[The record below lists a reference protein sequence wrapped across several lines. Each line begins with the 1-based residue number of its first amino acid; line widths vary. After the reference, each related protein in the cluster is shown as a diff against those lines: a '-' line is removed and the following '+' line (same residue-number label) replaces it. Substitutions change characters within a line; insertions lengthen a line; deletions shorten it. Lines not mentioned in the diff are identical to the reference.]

1 MKILLW
7 ILYICTLGI
16 GVALA
21 QKYADMTGYWIG
33 FLTYGFSSIILT
45 AIRTSKSDKDS

>member
-1 MKILLW
+1 MKVLLW

-33 FLTYGFSSIILT
+33 FLTYGVASIIFT
-45 AIRTSKSDKDS
+45 AIRTTKSDKDS

>member
-16 GVALA
+16 GVTLA

-45 AIRTSKSDKDS
+45 AIRASKSDKDS

>member
-7 ILYICTLGI
+7 ILYICTLSI
-16 GVALA
+16 GVVLA

-33 FLTYGFSSIILT
+33 FLTYGAASIIFT
-45 AIRTSKSDKDS
+45 AIRATKNNKDS

>member
-7 ILYICTLGI
+7 ILYICTLCI

-33 FLTYGFSSIILT
+33 FLTYGLASIIFT
-45 AIRTSKSDKDS
+45 AIRTTKNNKDS